1 MIAINMFDNPD
12 EFIPTRKSLL
22 SRLKNLDD
30 QDSWADFF
38 NTYWKL
44 IYGVA
49 RRAGLAD
56 ADAQEVVQQTVIE
69 FANKMQEFKYDATKS
84 FKAFLLTMTRWR
96 IIDQLRKHQRAEARA
111 PLPSDTTHG
120 ASAMEAIPDPAGPEL
135 EDIWD
140 EEWEKNIWDAA
151 IEKVKQQ
158 VNAKQYQI
166 FDLYVMKEWPV
177 QKVAHTLGISIARVY
192 LAKHRIGRLIQKEV
206 RILREKES

>member
-1 MIAINMFDNPD
+1 MFDSPD

-22 SRLKNLDD
+22 SRLRNLEDEE
-30 QDSWADFF
+30 SWADFF

-56 ADAQEVVQQTVIE
+56 VDAQEVVQQTVIDVSR
-69 FANKMQEFKYDATKS
+69 KMQEFKYDATKS

-96 IIDQLRKHQRAEARA
+96 ILDQLRKHQRDEARA
-111 PLPSDTTHG
+111 PLRRETTHG
-120 ASAMEAIPDPAGPEL
+120 ASAVEAIPDPAGPEL
-135 EDIWD
+135 ESIWD

-151 IEKVKQQ
+151 IERVKLG

-177 QKVAHTLGISIARVY
+177 QKVAHTLGVSIARVY
-192 LAKHRIGRLIQKEV
+192 LAKHRISRLIQKEV
-206 RILREKES
+206 QSLRGKEF